1 MKLRIALAA
10 LVLSAAPALAQNC
23 PGYPYDLTN
32 GQTADAT
39 QVMANF
45 NAILACANSQL
56 AHNGVNSDITQLLNV
71 TNLAFAPV
79 NSNITEIDGLTTPL
93 AVTEGGTGASSASPA
108 RTNLGLGTAAIENL
122 GGDIIDDG
130 GTPPNNNLT
139 IGNSGVVAGSY
150 TNPAI
155 NISADGRITSA
166 SSGSGPSSFATV
178 RAWVTFNDVAGT
190 VTVFSSYNV
199 SSVSRVGAGQYTVQT
214 SGGVSFSGGG
224 LVCTAKFSGGDPA
237 TCSMNGNAITGLN
250 PAPQVQVS
258 DGGTLTDVDNIC
270 SVIIVGAS

>member
-56 AHNGVNSDITQLLNV
+56 AHSGVNSDITQLLNV

-108 RTNLGLGTAAIENL
+108 RTNLGLGTAAVENL
-122 GGDIIDDG
+122 LGDVIDDG
-130 GTPPNNNLT
+130 GGNLT
-139 IGNSGVVAGSY
+139 VGNSGVVAGSY

-190 VTVFSSYNV
+190 ITVFSSYNV
-199 SSVSRVGAGQYTVQT
+199 SGVTRVAAGDYTIQT

-224 LVCTAKFSGGDPA
+224 LVCSASETSSPPLV
-237 TCSMNGNAITGLN
+237 CQMNGNAITGLN
-250 PAPQVQVS
+250 PNPEIFTIDPGVGPVDASNIVS
-258 DGGTLTDVDNIC
+258 A
-270 SVIIVGAS
+270 IIVGAS